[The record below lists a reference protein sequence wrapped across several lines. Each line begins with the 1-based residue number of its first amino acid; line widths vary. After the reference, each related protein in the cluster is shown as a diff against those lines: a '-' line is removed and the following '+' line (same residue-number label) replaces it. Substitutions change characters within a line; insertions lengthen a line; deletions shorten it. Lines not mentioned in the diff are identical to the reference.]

1 MAQVKIYGEKARL
14 RAVRAALSEIVHRVN
29 RRVLGLPQDKRF
41 HRFIGLD
48 AEDFLHPPDRSPAY
62 LILEISLFEGRA
74 PDTKKALLRG
84 LMAEISEGL
93 GIAVEDVEI
102 TIFETPKANWGIRGR
117 SGDELDLTYK
127 VEV

>member
-1 MAQVKIYGEKARL
+1 MAQVKIYGEKQHL
-14 RAVRAALSEIVHRVN
+14 ESVRAPLSEIVHRVN
-29 RRVLGLPQDKRF
+29 RRILGLPADKRF

-62 LILEISLFEGRA
+62 TILEISLFEGRE
-74 PDTKKALLRG
+74 PETKKALLKG
-84 LMAEISEGL
+84 LMAEISAGL
-93 GIAVEDVEI
+93 GIAVEDIEI

-117 SGDELDLTYK
+117 TGDELALTYK

>member
-14 RAVRAALSEIVHRVN
+14 KAVRTDLSEIVHRVN
-29 RRVLGLPQDKRF
+29 RRVLGLPEDKRF
-41 HRFIGLD
+41 HRFLGLD
-48 AEDFLHPPDRSPAY
+48 AEDFLYPPDRSPAY

-74 PDTKKALLRG
+74 PETKKALLKA

-102 TIFETPKANWGIRGR
+102 TLFGTPKANWGIRGQT
-117 SGDELDLTYK
+117 GDELALTYK

>member
-14 RAVRAALSEIVHRVN
+14 RAVRAALSEIVHRLN

-117 SGDELDLTYK
+117 PGDELDLTYK